1 MATSSYGD
9 AAIVATEQ
17 RRLTPSGRPWAVRGR
32 PRTTGNHRRRPLRRR
47 SRGGA
52 VVVGQVGRAW
62 LQFLRNKKQ
71 EWEEYRS
78 EVTAFEL
85 RKNLPNL

>member
-1 MATSSYGD
+1 M
-9 AAIVATEQ
+9 
-17 RRLTPSGRPWAVRGR
+17 
-32 PRTTGNHRRRPLRRR
+32 
-47 SRGGA
+47 SREA
-52 VVVGQVGRAW
+52 ND
-62 LQFLRNKKQ
+62 FLRNKKQ

>member
-1 MATSSYGD
+1 
-9 AAIVATEQ
+9 
-17 RRLTPSGRPWAVRGR
+17 
-32 PRTTGNHRRRPLRRR
+32 
-47 SRGGA
+47 
-52 VVVGQVGRAW
+52 VGRAW

>member
-1 MATSSYGD
+1 MRQAKGP
-9 AAIVATEQ
+9 ANQV
-17 RRLTPSGRPWAVRGR
+17 
-32 PRTTGNHRRRPLRRR
+32 PR
-47 SRGGA
+47 S
-52 VVVGQVGRAW
+52 
-62 LQFLRNKKQ
+62 KKQ

>member
-1 MATSSYGD
+1 
-9 AAIVATEQ
+9 V
-17 RRLTPSGRPWAVRGR
+17 
-32 PRTTGNHRRRPLRRR
+32 TGNDQRRPLRRR

-52 VVVGQVGRAW
+52 VVVGQVGGTGR
-62 LQFLRNKKQ
+62 QFLRNKKQ